1 MTFLSDRPASPFP
14 ARALLIILLLF
25 ALLSGVVMAG
35 FADGLDRRIG
45 GALALSIDTS
55 PRWLITVMQW
65 ISFIGGGTPRWII
78 VILLCALVW
87 RWCGPRCATA
97 LAGASLLSNLAS
109 SLLKIAFGRARPD
122 LIDHLDHVSS
132 ASYPSGHATNAAVVY
147 LLLAW
152 LTPPRWRPYAWALAG
167 TMIVLNGFSRMK
179 LGVHWASDIVGGTL
193 LGAAFALLG
202 AWWAGARNASP
213 PLRDL

>member
-35 FADGLDRRIG
+35 FADGLDRRVG
-45 GALALSIDTS
+45 GALALSADTS
-55 PRWLITVMQW
+55 PPWLITAMQW

-78 VILLCALVW
+78 VILLCGLVW

-152 LTPPRWRPYAWALAG
+152 LTPPRWRPLAWALAG
-167 TMIVLNGFSRMK
+167 TMIVLNGFSRMT